1 MRDRLEAQLSDRYV
15 IERELGQGGM
25 ATVWLGRDRSH
36 DRPVAIKVLHDDL
49 ASAIGVDRFAREVRL
64 TARLRH
70 PGIVPVLDSGVL
82 PAAGHAPLPWYAMP
96 YIAGESLRA
105 RLTRQTQLP
114 VDEAVRIAR
123 DVADALHAAHAQ
135 GIVHRDIKP
144 ENIILGDDRVYVVD
158 FGIAKALMD
167 TGAEHLTSTGLAI
180 GTPTYMSPEQ
190 ATAGTVDAHSDQ
202 YSLGAVLYEMLA
214 GEPPFT
220 GPNAQ
225 TIIARRLSEPAR
237 PIRPV
242 RPSIPAAVEA
252 AVLRALDRVPADRF
266 PDTVSFA
273 AELGRALSSSPA
285 SRPRMGRRM
294 VQVLGAVVVVVV
306 ASVAAWTMLGRRG
319 GAAPPP
325 RDPALVELYQ
335 RAMRGYE
342 RRTPAGTVEAIQAL
356 TTAIG
361 RDSSYADAWSGLAK
375 VYAQAVVRQWVFP
388 GMMRD
393 SVLRLAVSAVDHALV
408 LDSTDA
414 DVWVAR
420 ATVSRYVDPTSVN
433 PSIRASRKALA
444 LDPANP
450 PAWHSLAISLG
461 EQGDMSA
468 AIEGEREAVRRNP
481 AYTLG
486 LAFLALGHFWQGRFD
501 SAAVWADSAV
511 AIDPTYVL
519 GQTTAGQIE
528 LERGNFARAEAE
540 FETARR
546 LSTDVEMVNALALRA
561 EAEAR
566 AGRLAEARRSLRE
579 ADSLASVYSPPS
591 LHTAVYVGQ
600 AYSWVGDAGRA
611 VDWIGRYPQ
620 RHDLHYQLHLRCDPA
635 FAPIAKDPRFRSLAI
650 ATPTPGAC

>member
-1 MRDRLEAQLSDRYV
+1 MRDRLEAQLSERYV

-36 DRPVAIKVLHDDL
+36 DRPVAIKVLHADL

-82 PAAGHAPLPWYAMP
+82 PAVGHASLPWYAMP

-105 RLTRQTQLP
+105 RLARQTQLP

-158 FGIAKALMD
+158 FGIAKALLD
-167 TGAEHLTSTGLAI
+167 TGAEHLTSTGLAL
-180 GTPTYMSPEQ
+180 GTPAYMSPEQ
-190 ATAGTVDAHSDQ
+190 ATAGIVDAHSDQ
-202 YSLGAVLYEMLA
+202 YSLAAVLYEMLA

-225 TIIARRLSEPAR
+225 AIIARRLSEPAR
-237 PIRPV
+237 PIRSV

-266 PDTVSFA
+266 PDTMSFA

-285 SRPRMGRRM
+285 SRPRTVRRL
-294 VQVLGAVVVVVV
+294 VRVLGAVTVVA
-306 ASVAAWTMLGRRG
+306 ASVAAWTMVGRRG
-319 GAAPPP
+319 GAVSPV

-356 TTAIG
+356 MTAIS

-408 LDSTDA
+408 LDTTDA

-420 ATVSRYVDPTSVN
+420 ATVSRYVDPTNVN

-444 LDPANP
+444 LDSANA
-450 PAWHSLAISLG
+450 PAWHSLAVSLG
-461 EQGDMSA
+461 EQGDMLA

-481 AYTLG
+481 TYTLS
-486 LAFLALGHFWQGRFD
+486 LAFLALGQFWRGRFD
-501 SAAVWADSAV
+501 SAAVWADSSV
-511 AIDPTYVL
+511 VLDPTYVL
-519 GQTTAGQIE
+519 GQTTVGQIE
-528 LERGNFARAEAE
+528 LERGNFARAEAA
-540 FETARR
+540 FETSRR

-566 AGRLAEARRSLRE
+566 AGRLAEARLTLHE
-579 ADSLASVYSPPS
+579 ADSLGAMHTPAP

-600 AYSWVGDAGRA
+600 AYSWVGDVGRA
-611 VDWIGRYPQ
+611 VDWLARYPQ
-620 RHDLHYQLHLRCDPA
+620 RRDLHYQLHLRCDPA
-635 FAPIAKDPRFRSLAI
+635 FAPIARDPRFRSLAI

>member
-1 MRDRLEAQLSDRYV
+1 M
-15 IERELGQGGM
+15 
-25 ATVWLGRDRSH
+25 
-36 DRPVAIKVLHDDL
+36 LHDDL

-82 PAAGHAPLPWYAMP
+82 AAAGHASLPWYAMP

-105 RLTRQTQLP
+105 RLARQTQLP

-123 DVADALHAAHAQ
+123 DVAGALDAAHAQ

-144 ENIILGDDRVYVVD
+144 ENIILGRRPRVRGRLRD
-158 FGIAKALMD
+158 AKALID
-167 TGAEHLTSTGLAI
+167 DGRRAPDEHRARPRHAGLHE
-180 GTPTYMSPEQ
+180 SR
-190 ATAGTVDAHSDQ
+190 AGDGRSGRRAQRPVQSRRRPLRDAR
-202 YSLGAVLYEMLA
+202 GR
-214 GEPPFT
+214 PPFT

-225 TIIARRLSEPAR
+225 AIIARRLSEPAR
-237 PIRPV
+237 PIRSV
-242 RPSIPAAVEA
+242 RPSIPSAVEA

-285 SRPRMGRRM
+285 IRPRTVRRI
-294 VQVLGAVVVVVV
+294 VRVLGAMAVVV

-319 GAAPPP
+319 GVVPPV

-342 RRTPAGTVEAIQAL
+342 RRTPAGTVEAIRAL

-408 LDSTDA
+408 LDTTNA
-414 DVWVAR
+414 NVWVAR
-420 ATVSRYVDPTSVN
+420 ATVSRNLDPTDVN
-433 PSIRASRKALA
+433 PAVRASRKALA
-444 LDPANP
+444 LDSANS
-450 PAWHSLAISLG
+450 PAWHTLAISLG

-468 AIEGEREAVRRNP
+468 SIEGEREAVRRNP
-481 AYTLG
+481 TYTQS

-511 AIDPTYVL
+511 ALDPTYVL

-528 LERGNFARAEAE
+528 LERGNFARAEAA
-540 FETARR
+540 FETSRR
-546 LSTDVEMVNALALRA
+546 LSTNVEMVIALALRA

-566 AGRLAEARRSLRE
+566 AGRLAEARLTLHE
-579 ADSLASVYSPPS
+579 ADSLGSMYTPAP
-591 LHTAVYVGQ
+591 LHTAVHVGQ
-600 AYSWVGDAGRA
+600 AYSWIGDVGRA
-611 VDWIGRYPQ
+611 VDWVARYPQ
-620 RHDLHYQLHLRCDPA
+620 HRDLHYQLHLRCDPA
-635 FAPIAKDPRFRSLAI
+635 FARSRRIHDFGRSSSRHRRQAP
-650 ATPTPGAC
+650 ARGRRA